1 MPGAINLP
9 VLDDAERAQVG
20 TIYKQVCPFTAKNGA
35 ALVAKNI
42 SQHLIEHFASK
53 KRTTDRWCTAGGWTA
68 L

>member
-1 MPGAINLP
+1 
-9 VLDDAERAQVG
+9 VLNDAEREVG
-20 TIYKQVCPFTAKNGA
+20 TIYKQICPFTAGKLA

-53 KRTTDRWCTAGGWTA
+53 KRTTDRWCAGGGQ